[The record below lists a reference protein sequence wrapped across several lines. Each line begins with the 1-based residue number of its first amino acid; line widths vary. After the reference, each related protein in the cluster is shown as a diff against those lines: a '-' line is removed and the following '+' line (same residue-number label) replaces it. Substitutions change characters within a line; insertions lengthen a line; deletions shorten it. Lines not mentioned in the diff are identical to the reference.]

1 MDINLSGKTALVT
14 GGNVG
19 IGRAIALALARCGAD
34 VAITFFKNSQARTAD
49 EIRAT
54 GRQAPCLYLDATN
67 SAQVNQAFAQAA
79 QELGGHIDILVNNA
93 GHLVGRAPIADMS
106 DEHWFKVIHV
116 NLTSCFF
123 CCRAVLPY
131 MNTGWGRIVNMSSMA
146 ARDGGGGG
154 AVAYAASKGGVMT
167 FTRGLAKEVAS
178 RGITVN
184 ALAPGLILGTPF
196 HATFTQESAQQAT
209 IARTPLARAGAPDD
223 VANAVLYLASDLA
236 AFLTGV
242 TIDINGGLVFA

>member
-1 MDINLSGKTALVT
+1 MEINLSNKTALVT

-34 VAITFFKNSQARTAD
+34 VAITFFENDQAETAD
-49 EIRAT
+49 EMRAM
-54 GRQAPCLYLDATN
+54 GRQAPRFHLDATN
-67 SAQVNQAFAQAA
+67 SAQVNQVFAQAA
-79 QELGGHIDILVNNA
+79 RELGGHINILVNNA
-93 GHLVGRAPIADMS
+93 GHLVGRAPIASMS
-106 DEHWFKVIHV
+106 DEHWLKVINV
-116 NLTSCFF
+116 NLTSCFY

-131 MNTGWGRIVNMSSMA
+131 MNTGWGRIVNMSSLA

-184 ALAPGLILGTPF
+184 AVAPGLILGTPF
-196 HATFTQESAQQAT
+196 HATFTPESSQQAT
-209 IARTPLARAGAPDD
+209 ISRSPLARAGAPED

-236 AFLTGV
+236 SFLTGA
-242 TIDINGGLVFA
+242 TIDINGGLGFA

>member
-1 MDINLSGKTALVT
+1 
-14 GGNVG
+14 
-19 IGRAIALALARCGAD
+19 
-34 VAITFFKNSQARTAD
+34 
-49 EIRAT
+49 
-54 GRQAPCLYLDATN
+54 
-67 SAQVNQAFAQAA
+67 
-79 QELGGHIDILVNNA
+79 
-93 GHLVGRAPIADMS
+93 
-106 DEHWFKVIHV
+106 
-116 NLTSCFF
+116 
-123 CCRAVLPY
+123 
-131 MNTGWGRIVNMSSMA
+131 MSSLA

-236 AFLTGV
+236 SFLTGV
-242 TIDINGGLVFA
+242 TIDINGGLSFA